1 MTTRIS
7 PKLSSQVASEAR
19 SVGCKPG
26 SEQGDPSGTEQRH
39 SLCAIPFSSASSL
52 GASVRRAMGVWPSS
66 LASLGLGMRIMA
78 ASTSPGYKEHEAVP
92 VRESS

>member
-92 VRESS
+92 VCESS

>member
-7 PKLSSQVASEAR
+7 PKLSSQAASEAR
-19 SVGCKPG
+19 SMGCKPG

-66 LASLGLGMRIMA
+66 LASLGLRMRITA
-78 ASTSPGYKEHEAVP
+78 VSTSHEAVP
-92 VRESS
+92 VHESS

>member
-7 PKLSSQVASEAR
+7 PKLSSQAASEAR

-92 VRESS
+92 VCESS